1 MSDKINQNLLT
12 ANPNFAVLYKQLT
25 TQYLA
30 PDGTTKALKKE
41 IDQKEFIK
49 ERTEYL
55 ENLTLYNVLQQL
67 SLQNDLKNKINY
79 KENKKIVESLDEVLS
94 FAESKQYLNFHPTD
108 LSLDKNN
115 YIFDSVEKVETENVT
130 TTLLGL
136 TEEELIKRI
145 ENELEYLSKSNSKE
159 FILNSVESKLTR
171 QCEDI
176 AKFYYTVE
184 VTNTNPKLLAAKASQ
199 LDKIL
204 NHKLEELR
212 ISKINI
218 VKNQI
223 RLGERITDYLN
234 VMKEILAKLWN
245 LTEEFK
251 FRHEFEKNR
260 IFNDY
265 FSDLVKS
272 ILLKLK
278 VLRLQA
284 LTNIYDKQIVES
296 LNVIKKNLIEEEN
309 EKSTILKRL
318 NNKLM
323 EYQSIGDEF
332 EQIVQEYLYITKEI
346 ETTKDDIRRINGKEE

>member
-1 MSDKINQNLLT
+1 MSDKINQALLT
-12 ANPNFAVLYKQLT
+12 ANPNFAELYEQLI

-30 PDGTTKALKKE
+30 PDGTTKSLKKE
-41 IDQKEFIK
+41 IDQEEFIK

-55 ENLTLYNVLQQL
+55 ENLTLYNALQQL
-67 SLQNDLKNKINY
+67 SLQNDMKNKINN
-79 KENKKIVESLDEVLS
+79 KEHKKTVEILDEVLS

-115 YIFDSVEKVETENVT
+115 NIFDSVEEVEIENVT

-136 TEEELIKRI
+136 TEEESIKRVK
-145 ENELEYLSKSNSKE
+145 NELEYLSKSNSKE
-159 FILNSVESKLTR
+159 FILNFVENKLKK

-176 AKFYYTVE
+176 AKFYYTAE
-184 VTNTNPKLLAAKASQ
+184 VMNPKLLAAKASQ

-204 NHKLEELR
+204 NIKLEELR

-218 VKNQI
+218 AENKI
-223 RLGERITDYLN
+223 RLGERIAAYLN
-234 VMKEILAKLWN
+234 VMKGILAKLWN

-251 FRHEFEKNR
+251 FRHEFEKNTN
-260 IFNDY
+260 FNDY
-265 FSDLVKS
+265 FSGLVNS
-272 ILLKLK
+272 ILLKLN

-284 LTNIYDKQIVES
+284 LTSIYDKKIVES

-318 NNKLM
+318 DNELM
-323 EYQSIGDEF
+323 AYQIAGDEF
-332 EQIVQEYLYITKEI
+332 EQIVQDYLNIIKEI

>member
-12 ANPNFAVLYKQLT
+12 ANPNFAELYKQLT

-67 SLQNDLKNKINY
+67 SLQNDLKNKFNY

-115 YIFDSVEKVETENVT
+115 SIFDSVEKVETENVT

-265 FSDLVKS
+265 FT
-272 ILLKLK
+272 
-278 VLRLQA
+278 

-332 EQIVQEYLYITKEI
+332 EQIVQEYLNITKEI
-346 ETTKDDIRRINGKEE
+346 ETIKDDIRRINGKEE